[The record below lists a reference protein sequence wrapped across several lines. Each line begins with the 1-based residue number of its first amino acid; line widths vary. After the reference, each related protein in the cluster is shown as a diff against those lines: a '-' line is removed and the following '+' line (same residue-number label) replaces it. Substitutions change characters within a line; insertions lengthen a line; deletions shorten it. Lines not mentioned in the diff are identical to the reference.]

1 MMGFQQPDGPMASFY
16 ERRILPGLLTCAC
29 RSPAIMRQ
37 REKVVPL
44 ARGRVLE
51 LGIGGGLNLAFYDV
65 DKVESV
71 TGIDPSQE
79 LRARALEAPRDP
91 GLKLEVEAGTAEALA
106 FADQSFD
113 SVVCT
118 FTLCSVADSAK
129 ALSEARRVLK
139 PGGRLFFC
147 EHGLS
152 PDPAIAR
159 WQRRLDP
166 LWSRLAG
173 GCHLNRPVAETI
185 ERAGFHLVGLEQAY
199 LPKTPRIAGWNEWG
213 VAQPT

>member
-1 MMGFQQPDGPMASFY
+1 MASFY

-29 RSPAIMRQ
+29 GSPGIMRQ

-44 ARGRVLE
+44 AHGRVLE

-65 DKVESV
+65 NKVESV
-71 TGIDPSQE
+71 TGIDPSPE
-79 LRARALEAPRDP
+79 LRALALEAPRAP
-91 GLKLEVEAGTAEALA
+91 ALKLEVKAGTAESLP

-118 FTLCSVADSAK
+118 FTLCSVADSTK

-139 PGGRLFFC
+139 PGGRFFFC

-152 PDPAIAR
+152 PEPAIAR
-159 WQRRLDP
+159 WQRRWDP

-185 ERAGFHLVGLEQAY
+185 ERAGFRLTEVQKAY

-213 VAQPT
+213 SAQPSDFRPA

>member
-1 MMGFQQPDGPMASFY
+1 MASYY

-29 RSPAIMRQ
+29 GSPGIMRQ
-37 REKVVPL
+37 RAKIVPL

-65 DKVESV
+65 NKVESV
-71 TGIDPSQE
+71 TGIDPSPE
-79 LRARALEAPRDP
+79 LRALALTAPRDP
-91 GLKLEVEAGTAEALA
+91 DLRLEVEAGTAEALP

-129 ALSEARRVLK
+129 ALSEARRVLE
-139 PGGRLFFC
+139 PGGTFLFC

-152 PDPAIAR
+152 PEPAIAR

-173 GCHLNRPVAETI
+173 GCHLNRPVAETV
-185 ERAGFHLVGLEQAY
+185 EGASFRLTSLEKAY

-213 VAQPT
+213 SAQPA

>member
-1 MMGFQQPDGPMASFY
+1 MTSHHPGALMASYY

-29 RSPAIMRQ
+29 GSPGIMRQ
-37 REKVVPL
+37 RAKIVPQ

-65 DKVESV
+65 NKVESV
-71 TGIDPSQE
+71 TGIDPSPE
-79 LRARALEAPRDP
+79 LRALALTAPRDP
-91 GLKLEVEAGTAEALA
+91 ELRLDVEAGTAEALP

-139 PGGRLFFC
+139 PGGTFFFC

-152 PDPAIAR
+152 PEPAIAR

-173 GCHLNRPVAETI
+173 GCHLNRPVAETV
-185 ERAGFHLVGLEQAY
+185 EGAKFRLTSLEKAY

-213 VAQPT
+213 SAQPA